1 MQGGPNRPQQA
12 GREKGAAMPGLS
24 SSRVRDSLLLLSC
37 SGLLFLALLSH
48 LGWRQQALLT
58 LEAPSASPTV
68 GVLGIQVAHRLPAM
82 VMKTKADMPTV

>member
-12 GREKGAAMPGLS
+12 GHEKGAAMPGLS

>member
-1 MQGGPNRPQQA
+1 MQGGPNRPQQV
-12 GREKGAAMPGLS
+12 GHEKGAAMPGLS

>member
-1 MQGGPNRPQQA
+1 
-12 GREKGAAMPGLS
+12 MPGLS

-37 SGLLFLALLSH
+37 SGLLFLAILSH

-68 GVLGIQVAHRLPAM
+68 GVLGIQGAHRLPAM
-82 VMKTKADMPTV
+82 VMRTIVDMLTV